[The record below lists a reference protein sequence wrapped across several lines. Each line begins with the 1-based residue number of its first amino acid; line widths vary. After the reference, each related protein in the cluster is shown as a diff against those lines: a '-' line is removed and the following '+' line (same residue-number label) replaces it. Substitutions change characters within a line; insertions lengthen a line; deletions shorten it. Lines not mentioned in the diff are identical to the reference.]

1 MKKISLLLLALLLV
15 LALPAYADE
24 AQDITDAC
32 TFGKKSRQTDF
43 APMLDDNYAT
53 YYTMNNRRVIEIHA
67 EEDVSGVYLQLFR
80 YAAQLE
86 VSALVGEAW
95 VPAGTMDGQY
105 LTEFIP
111 VPDGTR
117 QIRVTNNTRSRVY
130 VAEITV
136 LGAGEKPARIPQWE
150 APGKADLLLVST
162 HPDDELL
169 WFGGLLP
176 TYAGEKDLAVQV
188 AYLVPSMGYRR
199 LELLDSLWH
208 CGVETYPIFLEMPDK
223 RASNL
228 REQYKQWNK
237 NTLMKKVVGLI
248 RRVQPEVIVTQ
259 DERGEYGH
267 GAHRA
272 CADACKLAI
281 TAAADS
287 AKYRDSVKE
296 YGVWQAKKL
305 YLHLYKENQ
314 IRLDWR
320 VPLAAFDGQDGFTIA
335 TQALQFHVSQVKNGW
350 EMEEGGQYDNAL
362 FGLYFTTV
370 GEDAEANDL
379 MENIPAECLVQREN

>member
-1 MKKISLLLLALLLV
+1 MKKIALLLLALLLV
-15 LALPAYADE
+15 LALPAHADE

-32 TFGKKSRQTDF
+32 TFGKKSKQIDF
-43 APMLDDNYAT
+43 SPMMDDNYAT
-53 YYTMNNRRVIEIHA
+53 YFTMNNRRVIEIHA
-67 EEDVSGVYLQLFR
+67 EEDISGVYLQLFR

-136 LGAGEKPARIPQWE
+136 LGAGERPAYIPQWE

-176 TYAGEKDLAVQV
+176 TYAGERDLAVQV

-199 LELLDSLWH
+199 LELLDGLWH

-223 RASNL
+223 RAANL

-281 TAAADS
+281 TAAAD
-287 AKYRDSVKE
+287 ATKYRDSVKE
-296 YGVWQAKKL
+296 YGAWQAKKL

-379 MENIPAECLVQREN
+379 MENIPAECLAQREN